1 MKSYLRMKYEMFLMR
16 LYDFVVKL
24 LSKTRCDWYPKE
36 PYQDEIDKLQDKVWE
51 LEDKVWE
58 LEEKLMDTKMEYER
72 EFDSYEYWHEVQDD
86 QIERLWQ
93 WLEFY
98 NVFYKK

>member
-1 MKSYLRMKYEMFLMR
+1 MKSYLRMKYEMFLMN

-24 LSKTRCDWYPKE
+24 LSKTGFDWYPKE

-51 LEDKVWE
+51 LEDK
-58 LEEKLMDTKMEYER
+58 LMDTKMEYER
-72 EFDSYEYWHEVQDD
+72 EFDSYEYWYEVQED

-98 NVFYKK
+98 NVSKL

>member
-1 MKSYLRMKYEMFLMR
+1 MRSYLRMKYEMFLMD

-24 LSKTRCDWYPKE
+24 LAKTRCDWYPKE

-51 LEDKVWE
+51 LE
-58 LEEKLMDTKMEYER
+58 EKLMDTKMEYER
-72 EFDSYEYWHEVQDD
+72 EFDSYEYWYEVQEDR
-86 QIERLWQ
+86 IERLWQ

-98 NVFYKK
+98 SVSKY

>member
-1 MKSYLRMKYEMFLMR
+1 MRSYLRMKYEMFLMN

-51 LEDKVWE
+51 LEDK
-58 LEEKLMDTKMEYER
+58 LMETEMEYER
-72 EFDSYEYWHEVQDD
+72 EFNSYEYWYEVQED

-93 WLEFY
+93 WLKFY
-98 NVFYKK
+98 SVSKY

>member
-1 MKSYLRMKYEMFLMR
+1 MISYLRMKYEMFLMN

-24 LSKTRCDWYPKE
+24 LSKTGFDWYPKE

-51 LEDKVWE
+51 LEDK
-58 LEEKLMDTKMEYER
+58 LMDTKMEYER
-72 EFDSYEYWHEVQDD
+72 QFDSYEYWYEAQED

-98 NVFYKK
+98 STAKQ

>member
-1 MKSYLRMKYEMFLMR
+1 MRSYLRMKYEMFLMN

-24 LSKTRCDWYPKE
+24 LSKSRLDWYPKE

-51 LEDKVWE
+51 LEDK
-58 LEEKLMDTKMEYER
+58 LMDTKMEYER
-72 EFDSYEYWHEVQDD
+72 EFDSYEYWYEVQEDR
-86 QIERLWQ
+86 IERLWQ

-98 NVFYKK
+98 SVSKY